1 MGKKK
6 IYITRNIPAHLIAPY
21 ENEFDISMW
30 ESETTPVPRDVLFQE
45 AKQADGVI
53 CLLTE
58 KMDAEFF
65 QANDHLEI
73 VANNAVGY
81 DNVDIMAAQKY
92 GVTITNTPDVLT
104 ETTADLAFTLLMATA
119 RRIVE
124 ASKTI
129 EENKWGDWSPFTLAG
144 ADVYGK
150 TLGIV
155 GMGRIGEAVARRAKG
170 FQMDVLYHN
179 RSRKK
184 EVEAELNL
192 SYANFD
198 ELLAQSDFV
207 LSLVPLSE
215 ATEKMFDE
223 DAFARM
229 KSSAIFI
236 NVSRGGVVDEA
247 ALYDA
252 LKNGTIRAAG
262 LDVFEKEPI
271 FADHPFVRL
280 DNAVLLPHIGSASVE
295 TREAMLNLCLKNV
308 SAVLRGSAPVTEV
321 TE

>member
-45 AKQADGVI
+45 AKKVDGVI
-53 CLLTE
+53 CLLTK
-58 KMDAEFF
+58 KMDAEFY

-81 DNVDIMAAQKY
+81 YNVDITAAQKY

-104 ETTADLAFTLLMATA
+104 ETTADMAFTLLMSTA

-170 FQMDVLYHN
+170 VQMDVLYQN
-179 RSRKK
+179 SWRT
-184 EVEAELNL
+184 
-192 SYANFD
+192 
-198 ELLAQSDFV
+198 Q
-207 LSLVPLSE
+207 
-215 ATEKMFDE
+215 
-223 DAFARM
+223 
-229 KSSAIFI
+229 
-236 NVSRGGVVDEA
+236 
-247 ALYDA
+247 
-252 LKNGTIRAAG
+252 
-262 LDVFEKEPI
+262 
-271 FADHPFVRL
+271 
-280 DNAVLLPHIGSASVE
+280 AV
-295 TREAMLNLCLKNV
+295 
-308 SAVLRGSAPVTEV
+308 
-321 TE
+321 